1 MTCFVSARRRF
12 LTEVRKRRRPDT
24 YLEKPMRDQLD
35 MDSAAS
41 ADHGPDGVFAWRR
54 SQLVRSG
61 FSPPLAG
68 RVAHDGRYD
77 LHRLIELVER
87 GCPPELA
94 LRILAPLA
102 GDEAA

>member
-1 MTCFVSARRRF
+1 
-12 LTEVRKRRRPDT
+12 
-24 YLEKPMRDQLD
+24 MRHQLD
-35 MDSAAS
+35 SNAAAS
-41 ADHGPDGVFAWRR
+41 TEREPADVFAWRR

-61 FSPPLAG
+61 FPKRLAA
-68 RVAHDGRYD
+68 RVAHDGQYD

-102 GDEAA
+102 GDETA

>member
-1 MTCFVSARRRF
+1 MKATAPTQQVP
-12 LTEVRKRRRPDT
+12 ED
-24 YLEKPMRDQLD
+24 
-35 MDSAAS
+35 
-41 ADHGPDGVFAWRR
+41 VFAWRR

-61 FSPPLAG
+61 FSQRLAG
-68 RVAHDGRYD
+68 RVAHDGQYD

-102 GDEAA
+102 GDDAA